1 MGRIGNSGL
10 AALTLSTAFAAC
22 NVLDFGARGDGITI
36 DTLPIR
42 AAVSA
47 CAGSAL
53 IFPAP
58 HVFLTGPQNLS
69 SDSSYIIE
77 DGAMIKA
84 IPGPADWP
92 IAAGLPSYA
101 PDYWRYQ
108 PFLWAYDQRN
118 VSVSGGGAIDG
129 SGATYWCA
137 GDVAEGEEKKGNLP
151 HVTTAEGGQRGSTA
165 RLLTLSLCT
174 GRTSWRLITAR
185 MCRSSGS
192 P

>member
-1 MGRIGNSGL
+1 MGRVRNAGL
-10 AALTLSTAFAAC
+10 SALLTWLPAFTAPAC

-53 IFPAP
+53 VFPAQ
-58 HVFLTGPQNLS
+58 HVFLTGPLNLS

-77 DGAMIKA
+77 EGATIKA
-84 IPGPADWP
+84 ISGPADWP

-108 PFLWAYDQRN
+108 PFLWAYEQRN
-118 VSVSGGGAIDG
+118 VSISGGGAIDG

-137 GDVAEGEEKKGNLP
+137 QGALGHDRRGGE
-151 HVTTAEGGQRGSTA
+151 
-165 RLLTLSLCT
+165 
-174 GRTSWRLITAR
+174 
-185 MCRSSGS
+185 
-192 P
+192 